1 MTRLLTLGVGLL
13 AAFATLGSAL
23 ADEPPPEK
31 KRAPVRAAPVR
42 AAPARVAPAPRA
54 EPVRQA
60 SNWSGGQVGG
70 SNGGSFA
77 NNAFAEPGSF
87 ICPPGATFGVYC
99 YETPFSFK
107 GHPAGYTIG
116 PFLGYRVQLGSFVV
130 GIEGD
135 VSYKDTES
143 SVGQAT
149 NVQIN
154 PVVGGSQF
162 NYLRNDNFAGTLK
175 QGWDGSVRGRIGVL
189 VTPWTLIYGTG
200 GVALERVSGSL
211 TYVGTV
217 YGCSGPGV
225 SCTTLV
231 GTATASTSFSE
242 TRVGATGGAGVE
254 FQLGQSPFGGS
265 WTAKIEYRYTDFGS
279 FSKSFAVYTAC
290 ATCTSPSSG
299 ATIDLHPSFQT
310 VRVGLG
316 FGF

>member
-77 NNAFAEPGSF
+77 NNAFADPGSY
-87 ICPPGATFGVYC
+87 ICPLSFPLGQSCF
-99 YETPFSFK
+99 ETPFSFT
-107 GHPAGYTIG
+107 GHSASYTIG
-116 PFLGYRVQLGSFVV
+116 PFLGYRVQLGAFVL

-135 VSYKDTES
+135 ASYKNTSD
-143 SVGQAT
+143 SVSQTTVT
-149 NVQIN
+149 NI
-154 PVVGGSQF
+154 GGS
-162 NYLRNDNFAGTLK
+162 YSRTDYFAGSLK
-175 QGWDGSVRGRIGVL
+175 QGWDSSVRGRVGVL

-200 GVALERVSGSL
+200 GVAFERVSGSL
-211 TYVGTV
+211 AYTGALSLL
-217 YGCSGPGV
+217 CSGSPC
-225 SCTTLV
+225 SQV
-231 GTATASTSFSE
+231 GTATTLASISE

-254 FQLGQSPFGGS
+254 FQLFGPWS
-265 WTAKIEYRYTDFGS
+265 ARLEYRYTDFGS
-279 FSKSFAVYTAC
+279 FSKSVPVSTTCLAGAC
-290 ATCTSPSSG
+290 SSPSPG
-299 ATIDLHPSFQT
+299 ATIDLHPSFHT